1 MNGLMQ
7 ISGVVQV
14 PSNNNRLK
22 LTNQRRKA
30 EDMLTNDEEGNKSH
44 FVHNPNIE
52 RESPDYL
59 YHLGLDTVTT
69 DMVKTFSDV
78 KVCKHQHLILHNRH
92 QTAMN
97 SGLLILCC
105 V

>member
-1 MNGLMQ
+1 MQ

-14 PSNNNRLK
+14 SSNNNRLK
-22 LTNQRRKA
+22 LTNQRRKV
-30 EDMLTNDEEGNKSH
+30 EEVLTNGEEGNKSH

-78 KVCKHQHLILHNRH
+78 KVCIHQQLLHNRQ
-92 QTAMN
+92 QTMMN
-97 SGLLILCC
+97 S
-105 V
+105 